1 MREIKFRALDA
12 GTNEWLYFTLQDL
25 IVGNASHN
33 LRLKNWCRFTGL
45 LDKNNKEIYEGDII
59 SVKGH
64 THADTFTS
72 TVAYRRGGFVFDDKG
87 YYIGDYKEYM
97 LEVIGNVYEKG

>member
-1 MREIKFRALDA
+1 MRKTRFRSWDT
-12 GTNEWLYFTLQDL
+12 GTSEWIYFTLQDL
-25 IVGNASHN
+25 ITGNASHN

-45 LDKNNKEIYEGDII
+45 KDKNGKDIYEGDII

-64 THADTFTS
+64 THEDTFTA
-72 TVAYRRGGFVFDDKG
+72 TVTYKRGGFWLDRDF
-87 YYIGDYKEYM
+87 IGNWKEYM